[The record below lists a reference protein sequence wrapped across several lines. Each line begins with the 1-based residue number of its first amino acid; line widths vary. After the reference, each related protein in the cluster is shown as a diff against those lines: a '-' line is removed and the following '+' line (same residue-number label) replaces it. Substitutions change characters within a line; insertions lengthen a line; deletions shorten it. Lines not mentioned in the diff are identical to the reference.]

1 MLGKMI
7 IEKEII
13 TRKMKYH
20 RNMII
25 EIITVNTELI
35 LVMILI
41 DIEERIII
49 IVNIIPKIIVGIVVS
64 TVAIV
69 IIIPKIIVG
78 IGTHGMNG
86 THIIEIIETNIVMED
101 TIKIHREVYIL
112 HLIQVKE
119 VLHFQL
125 EDKN

>member
-25 EIITVNTELI
+25 EIITVNIELI